1 MMILGEK
8 SKINF
13 DWGTLLKDEF
23 HKPYFIKLLKIL
35 RIEYN
40 CFICFPKRKNIFFC
54 LKYCPFQ
61 RLQVVILGQD
71 PYHKENQADG
81 LCFSV
86 PDGVPIP
93 ASLKN
98 IFTEVNNCWNLKR
111 NCYPISGSLIH
122 WAKQGVLLL
131 NSILTVRKGF
141 PLSHKNIGWE
151 LFTDQ
156 IIQIISNQKK
166 NIVFL
171 LWGKYAQRKIPLIN
185 SFHNHYVLKTSHP
198 SPFSAHM
205 GFFGSK
211 HFEKTNNFLKKIG
224 KKTIFWNFWH

>member
-1 MMILGEK
+1 MMILEK
-8 SKINF
+8 EYKINF
-13 DWGTLLKDEF
+13 NWNSLLNKEF
-23 HKPYFIKLLKIL
+23 HKSYFTKLLNIL

-40 CFICFPKRKNIFFC
+40 HFICFPKQENIFSC
-54 LKYCPFQ
+54 LKYCSFQ
-61 RLQVVILGQD
+61 KLKVVIIGQD
-71 PYHKENQADG
+71 PYHGDNQADG

-86 PDGVPIP
+86 PNGVPFP
-93 ASLKN
+93 ASLRN
-98 IFTEVNNCWNLKR
+98 IFIEVNNCLNFSKK
-111 NCYPISGSLIH
+111 NFYPTSGSLIH

-131 NSILTVRKGF
+131 NSVLTVRKNS

-156 IIQIISNQKK
+156 IIRSISDQKK

-171 LWGKYAQRKIPLIN
+171 LWGKYAQKKIYLIN
-185 SFHNHYVLKTSHP
+185 SFHDHYVLKTSHP

-224 KKTIFWNFWH
+224 KAPIFWKH